1 MKTFIFALAAAV
13 IFSLQFTNAQNGP
26 LPIPGQYMVLLTP
39 KAAKPVIEQ
48 QKNSIDRKQ
57 KEQLNRLVRQA
68 NLSKVKDVAAK
79 AKLNTAAVIAE
90 YADVVV
96 GFTAKLTNAEVT
108 RLKANPDVAGVY
120 PDYRIQLEANSI
132 TPECMPEAAFRAQT
146 TTCAIT
152 KAGGPVNGAGKPTWI
167 WILDTGIDLTHPDL
181 NVQTDATYAK
191 SFISGQTVN
200 DGHGHGTHVAGIAAA
215 KNNTIGVVGVSS
227 GATVVPVKVLANSG
241 SGSFTQI
248 LQGVNHV
255 AQYDIAGDVVNMSLG
270 SYPVLNCENAN
281 PALRDAIRALGN
293 AGTFV
298 VIAAGNDAGN
308 ANLSI
313 PGCINGTKIYTVGS
327 ITCSNTCSSFS
338 NWGTPAVDWVAVGSD
353 VYSTYKGGAYATMS
367 GTSMAAPVVAGII
380 HSKTGAPVSAGNVI
394 CGGTSNKIAKR

>member
-1 MKTFIFALAAAV
+1 MKTFILVLAAV
-13 IFSLQFTNAQNGP
+13 LFGIQLVNAQNGAR
-26 LPIPGQYMVLLTP
+26 PIPGQYMVLLTE
-39 KAAKPVIEQ
+39 KAAKPVIAQE
-48 QKNSIDRKQ
+48 KVTIDRKQ
-57 KEQLNRLVRQA
+57 TAQLNRQARQV
-68 NLSKVKDVAAK
+68 NLTKIKEVAAK
-79 AKLNTAAVIAE
+79 AKVKTTAIVAE
-90 YADVVV
+90 YADVVT
-96 GFTAKLTNAEVT
+96 GFTAKLTNAEVAQ
-108 RLKANPDVAGVY
+108 LKANPDVAGVY
-120 PDYRIQLEANSI
+120 QDYMIQIETSSVA
-132 TPECMPEAAFRAQT
+132 PEYMPEAAMRAQT

-255 AQYDIAGDVVNMSLG
+255 AQYDIVGDVVNMSLG

-281 PALRDAIRALGN
+281 PALRDAIQALGN
-293 AGTFV
+293 AGTHV

-313 PGCINGTKIYTVGS
+313 PGCINGTKIYTVAS
-327 ITCSNTCSSFS
+327 ITCSNTCSNFS

-380 HSKTGAPVSAGNVI
+380 HSKNGAPVSAGNAI
-394 CGGTSNKIAKR
+394 CGGTSNKIARR